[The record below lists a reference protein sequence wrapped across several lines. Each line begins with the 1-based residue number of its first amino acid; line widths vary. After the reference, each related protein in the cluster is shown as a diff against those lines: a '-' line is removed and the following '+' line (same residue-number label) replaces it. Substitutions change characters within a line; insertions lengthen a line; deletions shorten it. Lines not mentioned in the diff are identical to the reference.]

1 MTFIHMRDA
10 TGRTAGLPY
19 LLGRTGRR
27 LNARKLIG
35 AACLGTTLLTSACQ
49 TVEGLSND
57 LGIQQVSKD
66 DACGQAST
74 ELREAQGYFER
85 SIIQGAVIGAVGGAI
100 LGGIL
105 GGGDGALA
113 GAAVGGAAGAGGG
126 YLAARQKEAS
136 DRSELNNT
144 VYQDAQNETGEIVR
158 ALAAFNRVRDCRLAR
173 SSTIKQQFA
182 TGQLTREQAQTMLDV
197 EKRHYSDDI
206 VVVKAIAGKIDERH
220 QEFVSA
226 VETMSEDNPE
236 ASALLERAQEA
247 EQAEWKNPDAPAAS
261 EPAVSEDM
269 VVAST
274 NLNVRAEPNTT
285 GAKIGLLE
293 GGTAARRTGPDQGGW
308 TPIELANGSNG
319 FVATQYLSGYEDTA
333 PSVTSEPAGSDLT
346 LASVTR
352 SVPSD
357 ADTET
362 RTVAVL
368 YEGRE
373 KRIELDRLTQTAE
386 QEENTAFSLD
396 G

>member
-1 MTFIHMRDA
+1 MTFIDTRRVL
-10 TGRTAGLPY
+10 GRTTGLPY
-19 LLGRTGRR
+19 FLTRTGRR
-27 LNARKLIG
+27 LNARKLIS

-126 YLAARQKEAS
+126 YLAARQNEAS

-144 VYQDAQNETGEIVR
+144 VYQDAQSETGEIVR

-173 SSTIKQQFA
+173 SETIKQQFA
-182 TGQLTREQAQTMLDV
+182 TGQLTREQAQKMLDV
-197 EKRHYSDDI
+197 EKRRYSDDI

-220 QEFVSA
+220 QEFVTA
-226 VETMSEDNPE
+226 VDTMAEDNPE
-236 ASALLERAQEA
+236 ASALLARAQEA
-247 EQAEWKNPDAPAAS
+247 EENEWKNPDAVATTGS
-261 EPAVSEDM
+261 AVSQDM

-274 NLNVRAEPNTT
+274 NLNVRAEPSTT
-285 GAKIGLLE
+285 GAKVGLLE
-293 GGTAARRTGPDQGGW
+293 GGTAALRTGPDQDGW
-308 TPIELANGSNG
+308 TPVQLANGSNG
-319 FVATQYLSGYEDTA
+319 FVATQYLSGYEGSA
-333 PSVTSEPAGSDLT
+333 PAVNNQSDELT

-352 SVPSD
+352 SVSSD

>member
-1 MTFIHMRDA
+1 MTFIDTRHA
-10 TGRTAGLPY
+10 TGRTTGLSHP
-19 LLGRTGRR
+19 LGRTGRR
-27 LNARKLIG
+27 LTARKLIS
-35 AACLGTTLLTSACQ
+35 AALLGTTLLTSACQ

-57 LGIQQVSKD
+57 LGIQHVSKD
-66 DACGQAST
+66 DACGEAST
-74 ELREAQGYFER
+74 SLREAQGYFER

-113 GAAVGGAAGAGGG
+113 GAAVGAAAGAGGG

-136 DRSELNNT
+136 DRSELNST

-158 ALAAFNRVRDCRLAR
+158 ALAAFNRVRDCRLDR
-173 SSTIKQQFA
+173 SETIKQQFA
-182 TGQLTREQAQTMLDV
+182 AGQLTREQAQTMLDV
-197 EKRHYSDDI
+197 EKRRYADDI

-220 QEFVSA
+220 QEFVTA
-226 VETMSEDNPE
+226 VETMSEDSPE
-236 ASALLERAQEA
+236 ASALLARAQEA
-247 EQAEWKNPDAPAAS
+247 EASEWKNPDAAVSS
-261 EPAVSEDM
+261 EPAVSGDM

-274 NLNVRAEPNTT
+274 NLNVRAEPSTT

-293 GGTAARRTGPDQGGW
+293 GGTAALRTGPDEDGW

-319 FVATQYLSGYEDTA
+319 FVATQFLSGYEGSA
-333 PSVTSEPAGSDLT
+333 PAVNSGSAGSDLT

-352 SVPSD
+352 SVSSD

-373 KRIELDRLTQTAE
+373 KRIELDRLTQTAA

>member
-1 MTFIHMRDA
+1 MTYFDVRHVTSRGLGISYPLARS
-10 TGRTAGLPY
+10 GRKMT
-19 LLGRTGRR
+19 
-27 LNARKLIG
+27 ARKLIS

-66 DACGQAST
+66 DACAEQST
-74 ELREAQGYFER
+74 ALRESQGYFER

-113 GAAVGGAAGAGGG
+113 GAAVGAAAGAGGG
-126 YLAARQKEAS
+126 YLAARQKESS
-136 DRSELNNT
+136 DRTALGNT

-173 SSTIKQQFA
+173 VATIKQQFGA
-182 TGQLTREQAQTMLDV
+182 GQLSREQAQGMLDV
-197 EKRHYSDDI
+197 EKRRYADDI

-220 QEFVSA
+220 QEFVTA
-226 VETMSEDNPE
+226 VETISEDNAE
-236 ASALLERAQEA
+236 ASALLARAKAA
-247 EQAEWKNPDAPAAS
+247 EQSDWNNPDAPAVT
-261 EPAVSEDM
+261 EPASAEDM

-274 NLNVRAEPNTT
+274 NLNVRAEPSTT

-293 GGTAARRTGPDQGGW
+293 GGTAALRTGPDQNGW
-308 TPIELANGSNG
+308 TPIQLANGANG
-319 FVATQYLSGYEDTA
+319 FVATQFLSGYEGTA
-333 PSVTSEPAGSDLT
+333 PVVSAQQQGSGLS

-352 SVPSD
+352 SVSSD

-386 QEENTAFSLD
+386 QEESTAFSLD